1 MNNQLAKT
9 FSPINDQG
17 RLDTRFDQDMIFI
30 YQSIGSG
37 VEEGLLSFN
46 HKTSEL
52 EKSYGGYALNLC
64 EAFIK
69 RIQYLD
75 EYERDGSN
83 QYRWKS
89 KMLEDRLREGLHEI
103 GFKPSKVSKLIG
115 AAEFKVSL
123 PSKYRELDWINSLP
137 VSSLY
142 ILSTMSHNGLEQA
155 IAASQTREWNK
166 KTDTFDL
173 VPVTKKD
180 LEEIQVWNP
189 KNPNETRGR
198 GSKNKFED
206 SIVIEEMV
214 EPSQH
219 DLAKEL
225 VAIASLIQT
234 KDGWKDPELIEILN
248 QEADKLMSIAHIA
261 TLPVTKT
268 ITV

>member
-1 MNNQLAKT
+1 
-9 FSPINDQG
+9 
-17 RLDTRFDQDMIFI
+17 
-30 YQSIGSG
+30 
-37 VEEGLLSFN
+37 
-46 HKTSEL
+46 
-52 EKSYGGYALNLC
+52 
-64 EAFIK
+64 
-69 RIQYLD
+69 
-75 EYERDGSN
+75 
-83 QYRWKS
+83 
-89 KMLEDRLREGLHEI
+89 
-103 GFKPSKVSKLIG
+103 
-115 AAEFKVSL
+115 
-123 PSKYRELDWINSLP
+123 
-137 VSSLY
+137 
-142 ILSTMSHNGLEQA
+142 MSHNGLEQA

-198 GSKNKFED
+198 GPKNKDLD
-206 SIVIEEMV
+206 SIVIEA

-261 TLPVTKT
+261 TLPVTKP